1 VLHKTR
7 GRKIHIPAP
16 LVMIGWITS
25 ALTACL
31 IVYGT
36 YDYAA
41 KGIAQ
46 PKTVLII
53 YNMLDRTAW
62 SVCLAWLVFA
72 CVNGYGGPINA
83 LLSWKAFIPLSRVTY
98 TCFLVSIDIQT
109 FYWLTAKTAQYLDQT
124 SIVYIFLAYLPVIF
138 SVALLFSLAFE
149 SPMIALEKIMFPQ
162 LVRPP
167 PKASANPAQPASLE
181 ANKVELTQLKSDEV
195 GGQASGAAPSSF
207 QDGGPVSNH
216 SVEGLGEVNSADVEG
231 KPAALGLSNAGF
243 EGDVREGERT
253 EEGVLEGTDEPE
265 PKTDN
270 QAAAV

>member
-16 LVMIGWITS
+16 LVMIGWIAS
-25 ALTACL
+25 SLTGCL

-36 YDYAA
+36 YDYSA
-41 KGIAQ
+41 KGIVQ

-98 TCFLVSIDIQT
+98 TCFLVSIDIQQ

-124 SIVYIFLAYLPVIF
+124 SIVYVFLASLPVIF

-162 LVRPP
+162 LGRPP
-167 PKASANPAQPASLE
+167 PKSSANPAQPASVE
-181 ANKVELTQLKSDEV
+181 ANTVELNQLKSDEA
-195 GGQASGAAPSSF
+195 GGQASGASPSSF
-207 QDGGPVSNH
+207 QAADGRPVSND
-216 SVEGLGEVNSADVEG
+216 SVEGLGQVHAADIEG
-231 KPAALGLSNAGF
+231 QGLSNPGF
-243 EGDVREGERT
+243 EGDVREGEQKKD
-253 EEGVLEGTDEPE
+253 GVLEGTGEPA
-265 PKTDN
+265 PKFDN
-270 QAAAV
+270 QVAAV